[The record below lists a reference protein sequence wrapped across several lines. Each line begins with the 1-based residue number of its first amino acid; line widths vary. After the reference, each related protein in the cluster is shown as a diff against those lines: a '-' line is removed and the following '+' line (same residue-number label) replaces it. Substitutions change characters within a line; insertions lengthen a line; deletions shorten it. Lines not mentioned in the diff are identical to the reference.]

1 MYEPKIKKY
10 IKKLPYSYAMGT
22 YPTIDLLKF
31 KPEKILKILLNS
43 RGMES
48 EGIKEVVTL
57 CNEKGIK
64 YEVMDSAIERIA
76 VKENTYVVGVFE
88 KYEMVLDPEKNHV
101 VLDCPSN
108 MGNIGTIIRTMS
120 GFGINDL
127 ALIRPAADIFD
138 PMIVRSAMGAL
149 FQTRFMYFDSFEKYF
164 EMYKEHNK
172 YMLMLKGAKEI
183 EKVQFKKPY
192 SLVMGNESSGL
203 PEQYAKFGETV
214 FIPHLKTIDSLNL
227 SIATAISIYVSVKQE
242 I

>member
-88 KYEMVLDPEKNHV
+88 K
-101 VLDCPSN
+101 
-108 MGNIGTIIRTMS
+108 
-120 GFGINDL
+120 
-127 ALIRPAADIFD
+127 
-138 PMIVRSAMGAL
+138 
-149 FQTRFMYFDSFEKYF
+149 
-164 EMYKEHNK
+164 
-172 YMLMLKGAKEI
+172 
-183 EKVQFKKPY
+183 
-192 SLVMGNESSGL
+192 
-203 PEQYAKFGETV
+203 
-214 FIPHLKTIDSLNL
+214 
-227 SIATAISIYVSVKQE
+227 
-242 I
+242 

>member
-1 MYEPKIKKY
+1 
-10 IKKLPYSYAMGT
+10 
-22 YPTIDLLKF
+22 
-31 KPEKILKILLNS
+31 
-43 RGMES
+43 
-48 EGIKEVVTL
+48 
-57 CNEKGIK
+57 
-64 YEVMDSAIERIA
+64 
-76 VKENTYVVGVFE
+76 
-88 KYEMVLDPEKNHV
+88 
-101 VLDCPSN
+101 